1 MSSPPPPPPPLP
13 PPPPPPSPGVGAP
26 PPPAQPTP
34 TGRGGRK
41 AWLLIGTAVLAIVV
55 LAVAA
60 TGSGDEAPQAQAVDP
75 LPAAAPTTDTD
86 LDSDPASPSDP
97 SSSEPVASTPSTDPP
112 TTMSSEAGTVAAS
125 GDADEVDDVSSCTWT
140 GDEVT
145 IALVN
150 DSSKT
155 STYWVTTAYLDGNG
169 NRVAD
174 EIHFVN
180 AVRPNETAIEATL
193 SLEHPT
199 PSCEVIDVQRWAE
212 VSDPAEMSE
221 IGACQLGAPDVF
233 GHATGSLTARNGSSE
248 ISDYTV
254 GVAFVNPV
262 GFRIGSGTT
271 IIESVRP
278 GESAPGDVFSFAA
291 PEGIAACDV
300 VAVERTASR

>member
-1 MSSPPPPPPPLP
+1 MSS
-13 PPPPPPSPGVGAP
+13 PPPPPSPGVGAP
-26 PPPAQPTP
+26 PPPAQSTP
-34 TGRGGRK
+34 TSRGGKK
-41 AWLLIGTAVLAIVV
+41 AWLLIGTAVLAIVI

-86 LDSDPASPSDP
+86 LESDPASPSDP
-97 SSSEPVASTPSTDPP
+97 PSTV
-112 TTMSSEAGTVAAS
+112 SSEAGAVAAS

-155 STYWVTTAYLDGNG
+155 STYWVTTAYLDGDG

-199 PSCEVIDVQRWAE
+199 PSCEVTDVQRWAE

-233 GHATGSLTARNGSSE
+233 GHAAGSLTARNGSSE
-248 ISDYTV
+248 ISDYMV
-254 GVAFVNPV
+254 AVAFVNPV
-262 GFRIGSGTT
+262 GFRIGSGTV